1 MKIRHIHVS
10 NPMGELQLA
19 EGEFVPTTMGKLA
32 SGYLQNE
39 IKRLSDRRRLNVIGE
54 NGSLQ
59 SVALADIM
67 YVMAK
72 GKDTHLV
79 CEDRSFLIKMSITE
93 LAEIAGE
100 QDKKLLIPVHRSYLV
115 NPDYISSI
123 ERYTLTLLN
132 GTKIPIPVRKYNEVR
147 EVLLHFYEGAEA

>member
-1 MKIRHIHVS
+1 
-10 NPMGELQLA
+10 
-19 EGEFVPTTMGKLA
+19 MGKLA

-59 SVALADIM
+59 SIALADIM

-79 CEDRSFLIKMSITE
+79 CEDRNFLT
-93 LAEIAGE
+93 
-100 QDKKLLIPVHRSYLV
+100 RC
-115 NPDYISSI
+115 
-123 ERYTLTLLN
+123 RLLN
-132 GTKIPIPVRKYNEVR
+132 SQKLPANRTKNS
-147 EVLLHFYEGAEA
+147 

>member
-1 MKIRHIHVS
+1 M
-10 NPMGELQLA
+10 
-19 EGEFVPTTMGKLA
+19 
-32 SGYLQNE
+32 
-39 IKRLSDRRRLNVIGE
+39 RRLEREAIDLTQRCLQEFWQQDASFVI
-54 NGSLQ
+54 S
-59 SVALADIM
+59 
-67 YVMAK
+67 
-72 GKDTHLV
+72 
-79 CEDRSFLIKMSITE
+79 C